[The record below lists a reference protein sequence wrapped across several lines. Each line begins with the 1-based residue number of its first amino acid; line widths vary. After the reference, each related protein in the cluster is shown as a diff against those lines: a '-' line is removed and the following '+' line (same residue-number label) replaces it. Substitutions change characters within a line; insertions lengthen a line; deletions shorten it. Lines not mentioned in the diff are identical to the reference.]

1 MIPIAVRS
9 TKYDDCHNKI
19 SIFCGCILYFQMN
32 NVGLK
37 SKHIYLL
44 SGLQQTIFEFA
55 YKNKKF
61 VWGV

>member
-44 SGLQQTIFEFA
+44 FGL
-55 YKNKKF
+55 
-61 VWGV
+61 